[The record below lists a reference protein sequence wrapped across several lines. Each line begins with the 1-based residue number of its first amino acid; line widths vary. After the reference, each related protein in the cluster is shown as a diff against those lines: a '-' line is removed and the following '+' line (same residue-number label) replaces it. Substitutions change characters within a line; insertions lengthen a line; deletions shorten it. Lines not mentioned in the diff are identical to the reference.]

1 MRRPRG
7 PFSHMPARETS
18 LDVRLGVHRP
28 LGPPGPT
35 HANYAHNTRLA
46 PEQLGVLS
54 DLVEFYGQIAALL
67 PRGVRNLRFMLICCC
82 RATGIL
88 ARRQHS
94 KARRRVTDPPSV
106 LMPGGL
112 ATIASRPR
120 RRR

>member
-46 PEQLGVLS
+46 PEQLGVLWPNRGAS
-54 DLVEFYGQIAALL
+54 AARRPQSAIHVNLLL
-67 PRGVRNLRFMLICCC
+67 PRHRNLGAAATLKSKKAGHRPAF
-82 RATGIL
+82 RA
-88 ARRQHS
+88 
-94 KARRRVTDPPSV
+94 
-106 LMPGGL
+106 
-112 ATIASRPR
+112 
-120 RRR
+120 